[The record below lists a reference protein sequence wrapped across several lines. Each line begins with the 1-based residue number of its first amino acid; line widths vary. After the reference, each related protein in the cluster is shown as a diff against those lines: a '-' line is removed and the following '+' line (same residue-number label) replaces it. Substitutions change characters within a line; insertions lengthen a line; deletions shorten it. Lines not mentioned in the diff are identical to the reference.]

1 MGHDARP
8 AASPEAWWPSPGPL
22 ESNGGPGHWRANFSG
37 ANRWGANLGES
48 QVLKANSGLFVLAVS
63 FVVSGLP

>member
-1 MGHDARP
+1 MGHDALAR
-8 AASPEAWWPSPGPL
+8 ELQRGEPL
-22 ESNGGPGHWRANFSG
+22 
-37 ANRWGANLGES
+37 GANLGES